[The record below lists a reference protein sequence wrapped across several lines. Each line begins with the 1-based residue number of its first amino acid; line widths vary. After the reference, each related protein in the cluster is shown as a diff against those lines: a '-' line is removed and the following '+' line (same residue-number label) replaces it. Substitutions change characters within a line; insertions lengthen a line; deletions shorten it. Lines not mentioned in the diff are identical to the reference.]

1 MKKIL
6 QKILIIFFS
15 CLLFLPGTV
24 RAFADEEE
32 QKDDNTIDLTATYY
46 VLTVRQ
52 DRSLTVPF
60 SVDWFEGDAR
70 FYNHNLA
77 KASLGLAVSSF
88 RPNQQMSDPYRSAD
102 ASAIS
107 YLEQAGFTEI
117 QSDDYDKNPS
127 IYTVSTIMGHQKI
140 GSGDDAFE
148 MIAIGVCGQGYMDEW
163 ESNFTISYGNTEGQ
177 EIHSGFER
185 SSRLIYDR
193 IFGYIANHHLSGTI
207 KVWITGFSRAAAVSN
222 VTAKWLCDSDV
233 FDEDTVFAYTFAT
246 PQTTLKPEYGKY
258 QNIYNIVGKSDP
270 VPMIPFSDWGFG
282 RYGVTLTTPSVEAD
296 SAFKEKRI
304 KANAI
309 YKEITGIDYWVN
321 PEMDKQIRNILYYL
335 LKICPDINTYRYS
348 LQDQLIHLWEDRS
361 PVNVIS
367 RFLDIASDPLLIQ
380 EKNRDEANA
389 FLDYMAYLLKDALT
403 SRNSFR
409 IYNQNASVGSNL
421 AQAHTP
427 ELYISWVFSADDGTE
442 LYSANDAYTYLLISG
457 DINVAL
463 KHNGEVVEELLCS
476 EKDGRDGNI
485 YLMRTEENVTVTLP
499 NDEVYEIEI
508 TPAEYTFSMVIQA
521 DYSVDK
527 LSPISTGYVYYELE
541 NEDDVVN
548 VTIDKDGVMTSTK
561 NGQHDEG
568 MILESDEYLN
578 NSEFISVER
587 RSFLNLP
594 WRTLAI
600 LSISAIIIA
609 VSLVIYQIVWV
620 IARFRFRHLVRRG
633 VIRSG
638 TKFRSMPMF
647 CMFWMF
653 QLFLIGE
660 FYAVLFNDRISVTL
674 TFKAIIGLLGVA
686 IATIAYDS
694 HKTNL
699 NRSIQF
705 ALMLLMCADVT
716 TRINVM
722 IGAVLHV
729 LSYMYLT
736 YVFIREEKPVP
747 SQITIWGFLCVV
759 AAIAVYMQPANPF
772 GSKFYILVYVCAALA
787 MACASFPMPRRC
799 LSASILLFLA
809 GILTI
814 LNIVLNEPFLVHILS
829 LGTYYAGISTL
840 ASTGLRIPLARLVPT
855 YVDDEEIKEVEDG
868 IKEETKEAS

>member
-6 QKILIIFFS
+6 QKILIIIFS

-127 IYTVSTIMGHQKI
+127 IYTVSTVMGHQKI

-163 ESNFTISYGNTEGQ
+163 ESNFTISDGNRENQ

-193 IFGYIANHHLSGTI
+193 IFGYIANHHLSGKI

-246 PQTTLKPEYGKY
+246 PRTTMNAEYGKY

-304 KANAI
+304 KANTI
-309 YKEITGIDYWVN
+309 YKDITGIDYWVN
-321 PEMDKQIRNILYYL
+321 PEMDKQIKNILYYL
-335 LKICPDINTYRYS
+335 LKICPDINTYKYS

-367 RFLDIASDPLLIQ
+367 RFLDMASDPLLIQ

-389 FLDYMAYLLKDALT
+389 FLDYMAYLLIDALT

-409 IYNQNASVGSNL
+409 IYNENASVGSNL

-442 LYSANDAYTYLLISG
+442 LYSNNDAYTYLLISG
-457 DINVAL
+457 DVNVAL
-463 KHNGEVVEELLCS
+463 KHNGEVVEELLRS
-476 EKDGRDGNI
+476 EKNGRDGNI
-485 YLMRTEENVTVTLP
+485 YLMRTEENATVTFP
-499 NDEVYEIEI
+499 NDEEYEVVL
-508 TPAEYTFSMVIQA
+508 TPSEYTFSMVIQA
-521 DYSVDK
+521 NYSVDK
-527 LSPISTGYVYYELE
+527 LSPITTGYVYYEM
-541 NEDDVVN
+541 NEGDVVD
-548 VTIDKDGVMTSTK
+548 VKVDKDGVMTSTK

-578 NSEFISVER
+578 NSEFISAER

-600 LSISAIIIA
+600 LSISAMIIA

-620 IARFRFRHLVRRG
+620 IARFRFRHLVKRG
-633 VIRSG
+633 IIRSG

-722 IGAVLHV
+722 IGAALHV

-759 AAIAVYMQPANPF
+759 AAIAVYMKPANPF

>member
-1 MKKIL
+1 MKTIL
-6 QKILIIFFS
+6 QKILIILFS
-15 CLLFLPGTV
+15 CLLFLSGTV
-24 RAFADEEE
+24 RAFAEGED
-32 QKDDNTIDLTATYY
+32 QKNDNTIDLTATYY
-46 VLTVRQ
+46 VLTVQQ

-60 SVDWFEGDAR
+60 SVDWFKNDAR
-70 FYNHNLA
+70 FYSHDLA

-88 RPNQQMSDPYRSAD
+88 RPNSRLSDPGRSAD

-107 YLEQAGFTEI
+107 YLSQAGFTDI

-127 IYTVSTIMGHQKI
+127 IYTVSTIMGHQQI

-163 ESNFTISYGNTEGQ
+163 ESNFSISDGDFEGQ

-246 PQTTLKPEYGKY
+246 PQTTMKAEEGKY

-296 SAFKEKRI
+296 SAFQEKRI

-335 LKICPDINTYRYS
+335 LKICPDVPTYKIS

-380 EKNRDEANA
+380 ESNRDEANA
-389 FLDYMAYLLKDALT
+389 FLDYMAYLLIDALT
-403 SRNSFR
+403 NRNSFR
-409 IYNQNASVGSNL
+409 TYNRNASVGSNL

-427 ELYISWVFSADDGTE
+427 ELYISWVFSADEGTE

-457 DINVAL
+457 NVDVTL
-463 KHNGEVVEELLCS
+463 KHDGKIVEQLKHS
-476 EKDGRDGNI
+476 ESQGHDGNI
-485 YLMRTEENVTVTLP
+485 YLLRTEDVVTATLP
-499 NDEVYEIEI
+499 RDDDYDVEI
-508 TPAEYTFSMVIQA
+508 TPTEFTFSMVVQA
-521 DYSVDK
+521 QHSVNQ
-527 LSPISTGYVYYELE
+527 LSPLNTGYVYYEME
-541 NEDDVVN
+541 EGDVVKIS
-548 VTIDKDGVMTSTK
+548 IDKDGTMNTTK
-561 NGQHDEG
+561 NGVHDEG
-568 MILESDEYLN
+568 MLLESDEYMN
-578 NSEFISVER
+578 NSEFISAER
-587 RSFLNLP
+587 RNPLNLP

-600 LSISAIIIA
+600 LSISAVIIA

-633 VIRSG
+633 MIRSG
-638 TKFRSMPMF
+638 TKFRSLPMF
-647 CMFWMF
+647 CSFWMF

-660 FYAVLFNDRISVTL
+660 FYSALFRDSLSITL
-674 TFKAIIGLLGVA
+674 TFKAAIGMLGVA
-686 IATIAYDS
+686 VATMAYDS
-694 HKTNL
+694 HKSNL

-705 ALMLLMCADVT
+705 AMLLLMCADVT

-722 IGAVLHV
+722 TGAVLHV
-729 LSYMYLT
+729 ISYLYLT
-736 YVFIREEKPVP
+736 WTFIREEKPVL
-747 SQITIWGFLCVV
+747 SQIMIWIFLCVV
-759 AAIAVYMQPANPF
+759 AAIITYIQPANPF
-772 GSKFYILVYVCAALA
+772 GSKIYIVLYVWAALT

-799 LSASILLFLA
+799 LTASILLFLA

-814 LNIVLNEPFLVHILS
+814 LNIVLGEPFLVHILS
-829 LGTYYAGISTL
+829 LGTYYAGVSTL
-840 ASTGLRIPLARLVPT
+840 ASTGLRVPLARLVPT
-855 YVDDEEIKEVEDG
+855 YVDEEEIED
-868 IKEETKEAS
+868 AA